1 MKILNWNRQETAG
14 IPSIRSL
21 YYHRDFDGTVSAAM
35 LISVCKKPL
44 RLYPVDYHLK
54 RMWASKRLEKR
65 AAIVDFLFHPDAIL
79 WIDHHADPFVVPS
92 WKSKAA
98 HSRFHVWD
106 TRAPSCPPLV
116 SEALPF
122 PTDLQQ
128 HFAPYIHSSSII
140 DSASYESAEDAT
152 DLSNPFLLVSEVLAL
167 PSTNGLSNLIARE
180 MARNDVHA
188 VLSHPRVEPL
198 ANSVVETEI
207 RLRSELLP
215 RIEYDGL
222 VAFLDQSFLYSHF
235 QRYYPYLIYPDA
247 SYVVG
252 IYRDQNS
259 FTVSLGA
266 NPWKPEPAVNIGL
279 LCRSLGGGGRK
290 NVGGVPA
297 VSSGDAQI
305 IASEIRNQLHKLAR
319 VPQFL
324 TDHTLAAL

>member
-1 MKILNWNRQETAG
+1 VKILTWNRQKSTG
-14 IPSIRSL
+14 IPTIRSL

-35 LISVCKKPL
+35 LVSVSKRRL

-54 RMWASKRLEKR
+54 SIWALKRLEKR
-65 AAIVDFLFHPDAIL
+65 TAIVDFLFHPDAIL
-79 WIDHHADPFVVPS
+79 WIDHHADPFVLPS
-92 WKSKAA
+92 WKEKLA
-98 HSRFHVWD
+98 HTPFHVWD
-106 TRAPSCPPLV
+106 TSAPSCPPLIIR
-116 SEALPF
+116 ALPF
-122 PTDLQQ
+122 PIYLQQ
-128 HFAPYIHSSSII
+128 HFAPYIHWSSII
-140 DSASYESAEDAT
+140 DSAAYESAEDAT
-152 DLSNPFLLVSEVLAL
+152 DLSNPYLLVSEVLAL

-180 MARNDVHA
+180 IAASDVNA

-198 ANSVVETEI
+198 ANTVVETET
-207 RLRSELLP
+207 RLRRELLP

-235 QRYYPYLIYPDA
+235 QRYYPYLIHPDA

-259 FTVSLGA
+259 FTVSVGA
-266 NPWKPEPAVNIGL
+266 NPWKPEPEVNVGL

-297 VSSGDAQI
+297 GSSGEAQI

-319 VPQFL
+319 VPQF
-324 TDHTLAAL
+324 A